1 MLYIEHNMPC
11 TRYCYRIKNDNKIW
25 PVVFMI
31 FIMIIYNCYCYSVFA
46 NVLVQDQNDTSPFTS
61 VVGRLA

>member
-1 MLYIEHNMPC
+1 
-11 TRYCYRIKNDNKIW
+11 
-25 PVVFMI
+25 MI

-61 VVGRLA
+61 VVGRLAWKVI